1 MNNFYGIQLKK
12 RLLRT
17 DFERKRRLKGWKAT
31 SILHKTIFT
40 VAQAEQFTA
49 TEKEENLVVPDEFP
63 QDAANAHLFLGCEF
77 HVGDGGVFIMLLHL
91 VLLESQ
97 LHELIAKVDES
108 DARSVVAAIHDHHDS
123 VSQFL
128 VVVEEMHWI
137 CVEIHSCFVL
147 VDDAN
152 IVIFS

>member
-1 MNNFYGIQLKK
+1 M
-12 RLLRT
+12 
-17 DFERKRRLKGWKAT
+17 
-31 SILHKTIFT
+31 
-40 VAQAEQFTA
+40 
-49 TEKEENLVVPDEFP
+49 VPDEFP
-63 QDAANAHLFLGCEF
+63 QDATHTDLFLRSKFLIGN
-77 HVGDGGVFIMLLHL
+77 GGVFVKLLHL

-97 LHELIAKVDES
+97 LHELVAKVDES

>member
-1 MNNFYGIQLKK
+1 M
-12 RLLRT
+12 
-17 DFERKRRLKGWKAT
+17 
-31 SILHKTIFT
+31 
-40 VAQAEQFTA
+40 
-49 TEKEENLVVPDEFP
+49 VPDEFP
-63 QDAANAHLFLGCEF
+63 QDAANTHLFLGREF
-77 HVGDGGVFIMLLHL
+77 HVGDSSVFIMLLHL

-97 LHELIAKVDES
+97 LHELVAKVDES
-108 DARSVVAAIHDHHDS
+108 DARSVIAAIHDHHDS